1 MRRSIRFLTHFI
13 SNLKRAWIMS
23 DINADLDT
31 CAAIVAGLPAKI
43 QAKEAADLA
52 AGEAAIAPKVSDLL
66 TNLQAVDASV
76 TQAAEG

>member
-1 MRRSIRFLTHFI
+1 MRRAICFIRHFI

-31 CAAIVAGLPAKI
+31 CAAIAAGLPAKI
-43 QAKEAADLA
+43 QAKEAADIA
-52 AGEAAIAPKVSDLL
+52 ASESAIAPKVADLL

-76 TQAAEG
+76 TPAAEG